1 MTTYESHKAT
11 VEARKAVA
19 SSTAPVSRH
28 EEAMHQYLT
37 ATAHLS
43 EPVSR
48 GPVPPAAE
56 PIADRPT
63 NLATAPEENPVTQM
77 PIPRSDLVVVGIDGS
92 GCARHAA
99 QWAAAEATR
108 RHGALRLVHA
118 YSLPPAGYSGY
129 NPYPA
134 PLLAQLREEGQALL
148 AGAAA
153 ELRRDHPTLDI
164 STHQTHGDTA
174 TVLRDASM
182 GALLTVIGAHGRN
195 RVAVALG
202 SVAADIAATNPV
214 PVAVIRPG
222 DTPDVGPV
230 VVGVDGSATSEAA
243 IAFAFDAAAVRGT
256 GLVAVHSWTDPSV
269 DGPVP
274 AYSAVIADPDP
285 IAHAERML
293 LAERLAGWADKY
305 PDVPVQQVL
314 VHDRPA
320 PALLKHAANAQ
331 LVVVGTRGHGRLT
344 SVLLGSTS
352 HALISHAA
360 CPVVIARPHPA
371 N

>member
-28 EEAMHQYLT
+28 ETAMHQYLT
-37 ATAHLS
+37 ASWHLT
-43 EPVSR
+43 EAVR
-48 GPVPPAAE
+48 QGPDGAAAE
-56 PIADRPT
+56 PTAVEQT
-63 NLATAPEENPVTQM
+63 STATAPAETAATQT
-77 PIPRSDLVVVGIDGS
+77 PGPRGDVVVVGIDGS

-99 QWAAAEATR
+99 QWAAAEAVR
-108 RHGALRLVHA
+108 RHGALRLIHA

-148 AGAAA
+148 DGTAAA
-153 ELRRDHPTLDI
+153 LRRDHPALDI
-164 STHQTHGDTA
+164 STQQTHGDTA
-174 TVLRDASM
+174 TVLRHASADAV
-182 GALLTVIGAHGRN
+182 LTVIGVHGRN

-202 SVAADIAATNPV
+202 SVAAHNAATNPV
-214 PVAVIRPG
+214 PVAVNRPG
-222 DTPDVGPV
+222 DTPDTGPV
-230 VVGVDGSATSEAA
+230 VVGVDGSPTSEAA
-243 IAFAFDAAAVRGT
+243 IAFAFDAAAVRGA
-256 GLVAVHSWTDPSV
+256 GLVAVHCWTDPAI

-274 AYSAVIADPDP
+274 AYSAVIADPEP
-285 IAHAERML
+285 IANAERIL

-314 VHDRPA
+314 AHDRPA

-331 LVVVGTRGHGRLT
+331 LIVVGTRGHGRLT

-371 N
+371 V

>member
-1 MTTYESHKAT
+1 MTTYESQKAT

-28 EEAMHQYLT
+28 EPAMNQYLT
-37 ATAHLS
+37 AAAHLS
-43 EPVSR
+43 APASR
-48 GPVPPAAE
+48 GPVPAAAE

-63 NLATAPEENPVTQM
+63 SLATRPEE
-77 PIPRSDLVVVGIDGS
+77 RSGAQKPGHRTDLVVVGIDGS
-92 GCARHAA
+92 ACARHAA

-134 PLLAQLREEGQALL
+134 TLLAQLREEGQTLL

-153 ELRRDHPTLDI
+153 ALRREHPALDI
-164 STHQTHGDTA
+164 STHQAHGDTA
-174 TVLRDASM
+174 TVLRQTSA
-182 GALLTVIGAHGRN
+182 GALLTVIGAHGRS

-222 DTPDVGPV
+222 DTPDAGPV

-256 GLVAVHSWTDPSV
+256 GLVAVHSWTDSAI

-274 AYSAVIADPDP
+274 SYSAVIVDPEP
-285 IAHAERML
+285 IANAERIL

-314 VHDRPA
+314 AHDRPA
-320 PALLKHAANAQ
+320 PALLKYAANAQ
-331 LVVVGTRGHGRLT
+331 LIVVGTRGHGRLT

-352 HALISHAA
+352 HVLISHAA
-360 CPVVIARPHPA
+360 CPVVIARAHPA
-371 N
+371 G